1 MNIANMNLINKYQNG
16 NALISIFSDGTRYIE
31 FDDTL
36 KLDYPLNIDIRVSTQ
51 CSFGQKPD
59 GSPGFCT
66 FCHESARVNG
76 SECNYEELEKKLEDL
91 PQGIELAIGC
101 NNMTVGLKNFIIWC
115 SSFKGYIC
123 NITLN
128 QGHIKKNW
136 GLIDTLINQDYIKG
150 LGISYRSSLKWSV
163 PQSILDYQNTVFHV
177 IAGIDDIDD
186 IKELAN
192 KGVKKIL
199 ILGEKDFGY
208 NSGKVDLNSRKHK
221 EWRWFLPDLFKLFE
235 VVSFDNL
242 ALEQLKPERFLTKK
256 DFSTFN
262 QGEYSMYINAVEG
275 YYSPSSRS
283 NYRIHWDNINLKD
296 FFNIKD
302 NLDKLIDINKTEVY
316 LDRFKSCTLRL
327 SEEDIYDSL
336 IKQEV

>member
-1 MNIANMNLINKYQNG
+1 MNLINKYING
-16 NALISIFSDGTRYIE
+16 NALISIYNNGTRIIE
-31 FDDTL
+31 SKDSKL
-36 KLDYPLNIDIRVSTQ
+36 KLEYPLNIDIRVSTQ
-51 CSFGQKPD
+51 CSFGEKPD
-59 GSPGFCT
+59 GSPGVCT
-66 FCHESARVNG
+66 FCHESAKVNG
-76 SECNYEELEKKLEDL
+76 SECNYGELEKKLEDL

-115 SSFKGYIC
+115 SFLKNYIC

-136 GLIDTLINQDYIKG
+136 SLINTLINQGYIKG
-150 LGISYRSSLKWSV
+150 LGISYRNSLKWNI

-186 IKELAN
+186 VKELAD

-208 NSGKVDLNSRKHK
+208 NKGKVNLESRKHK
-221 EWRWFLPDLFKLFE
+221 EWRWYLRSLFDLFE

-242 ALEQLKPERFLTKK
+242 ALEQLKPERFLSKK

-262 QGEYSMYINAVEG
+262 QGEHSMYINAVEG

-283 NYRIHWDNINLKD
+283 EVKISWKDKSLKQA
-296 FFNIKD
+296 
-302 NLDKLIDINKTEVY
+302 
-316 LDRFKSCTLRL
+316 FKIFEKER
-327 SEEDIYDSL
+327 
-336 IKQEV
+336 